1 MFMRFHIGAVPET
14 PDFITDGWK
23 PLREPGPILM
33 QVFALPI
40 GLATSALMVLAWLCL
55 TPVANHPAAPIL
67 WMCLGLLFLFPAHE
81 LLHAIVHPRQGRTN
95 GTILGFWPSRM
106 IFYAHYL
113 GEISRNRF
121 IAILAAPFLII
132 SVVPLLVCAVLG
144 QASVTVAYISCL
156 NAFCSCAD
164 LLGIILFLFQ
174 IPQSAI
180 VRNQGWRTYWKPAP
194 AEAQ

>member
-1 MFMRFHIGAVPET
+1 MRFHLGAVPES
-14 PDFITDGWK
+14 PDFVTDGWK

-40 GLATSALMVLAWLCL
+40 GLAVSTLMVLAWLYL
-55 TPVANHPAAPIL
+55 TPVTKYPSASPL
-67 WMCLGLLFLFPAHE
+67 WLVLGLLFLFPVHE
-81 LLHAIVHPRQGRTN
+81 LLHAIVHPHQGRTAD
-95 GTILGFWPSRM
+95 TVLGFWPSRM

-113 GEISRNRF
+113 GEVSRNRF

-144 QASVTVAYISCL
+144 HSSVAWAYFSCL

-164 LLGIILFLFQ
+164 LLGIIFFLFQ

-180 VRNQGWRTYWKPAP
+180 ARNQGWFTYWKSTPAK
-194 AEAQ
+194 AR